1 MIKINLI
8 EQKKPFKMPVVLG
21 VDLSMINIRLIIAAI
36 VVSYMPEI
44 FLYPDWDNQRG
55 LKENKIKSL
64 NIKLRKIKRKI
75 RKNSKAKLELEAFNL
90 QVEKLKKRRSYVT
103 QIVNLRSNPKKLL
116 ERLARD
122 TPNDLWFEYLKIDR
136 EKKITISGSA
146 FSYKDIGDFII
157 SANESQFFGKTLS
170 LTDSETKKEKIQGS
184 LINLEKYK
192 IEGTVQNF

>member
-1 MIKINLI
+1 
-8 EQKKPFKMPVVLG
+8 MPIILG
-21 VDLSMINIRLIIAAI
+21 VDLSIVNLRLIVAAI
-36 VVSYMPEI
+36 IVSYMPEV
-44 FLYPDWDNQRG
+44 FLYPDWEEKKSI
-55 LKENKIKSL
+55 KENKIKTL
-64 NIKLRKIKRKI
+64 NVKLRKIKRKI

-90 QVEKLKKRRSYVT
+90 QVEKLKQRRSYVT

-122 TPNDLWFEYLKIDR
+122 TPTDLWFEQLIIDR

-170 LTDSETKKEKIQGS
+170 LIDSETRKEKIQGS

-192 IEGTVQNF
+192 IEGKVQKF

>member
-64 NIKLRKIKRKI
+64 NVKLRKIKRKI

-103 QIVNLRSNPKKLL
+103 QIVNLRSNPKKIL

-122 TPNDLWFEYLKIDR
+122 TPSDLWFEYLKIDR

-192 IEGTVQNF
+192 IEGSVQNF

>member
-21 VDLSMINIRLIIAAI
+21 VDLSMINIRLIIAAM

-64 NIKLRKIKRKI
+64 NVKLRKIKRKI

-90 QVEKLKKRRSYVT
+90 QVEKLKKRRNYVT

-122 TPNDLWFEYLKIDR
+122 TPTDLWFEYLKIDR
-136 EKKITISGSA
+136 EKKIKISGSA

-170 LTDSETKKEKIQGS
+170 LTNSETKKEKIQGS

-192 IEGTVQNF
+192 IEGSVQNF

>member
-21 VDLSMINIRLIIAAI
+21 IDLSTINLRLIIAAM
-36 VVSYMPEI
+36 VVSYMPGI
-44 FLYPDWDNQRG
+44 FLYPDWEEEKV
-55 LKENKIKSL
+55 LKENKIKAL
-64 NIKLRKIKRKI
+64 NVRLRKIKRKI
-75 RKNSKAKLELEAFNL
+75 KKNSKAKLELEAFNL
-90 QVEKLKKRRSYVT
+90 QVEKLKQRRSYVT

-116 ERLARD
+116 ERLARN
-122 TPNDLWFEYLKIDR
+122 TPTDLWFEYLKIDSD
-136 EKKITISGSA
+136 KKITISGSA

-157 SANESQFFGKTLS
+157 SANDSQFFGKTLS

-192 IEGTVQNF
+192 IEGQVQNF

>member
-21 VDLSMINIRLIIAAI
+21 VDLSTINIRLIVAAVI
-36 VVSYMPEI
+36 VSYLPGI
-44 FLYPDWDNQRG
+44 FLYPDWEEKKILN
-55 LKENKIKSL
+55 ENKIKSL
-64 NIKLRKIKRKI
+64 NIRLRKIKRKI

-90 QVEKLKKRRSYVT
+90 QVEKLKQRRNYVT

-116 ERLARD
+116 
-122 TPNDLWFEYLKIDR
+122 WFEYLKISSD
-136 EKKITISGSA
+136 KKIIISGSA

-157 SANESQFFGKTLS
+157 SANDSQFFGKTLS
-170 LTDSETKKEKIQGS
+170 LTDSETKKENIQGS

-192 IEGTVQNF
+192 IEGQVQNF

>member
-8 EQKKPFKMPVVLG
+8 EQKKPFKMPIVLG
-21 VDLSMINIRLIIAAI
+21 VDLSIMNLRLIIAAI

-44 FLYPDWDNQRG
+44 FLYPDWQEQRAN
-55 LKENKIKSL
+55 KESKIKSL
-64 NIKLRKIKRKI
+64 NVRLRKIKRKI

-90 QVEKLKKRRSYVT
+90 QVDKLKKRRSYVT

-122 TPNDLWFEYLKIDR
+122 TPTDLWFEYLSIDR
-136 EKKITISGSA
+136 AKKIIISGSA

-170 LTDSETKKEKIQGS
+170 LTDSETKKENIQGS

-192 IEGTVQNF
+192 IEGQVQKF

>member
-21 VDLSMINIRLIIAAI
+21 IDLSTINLRLIIAAM
-36 VVSYMPEI
+36 VVSYMPGI
-44 FLYPDWDNQRG
+44 FLYPDWEEEKV
-55 LKENKIKSL
+55 LKENKIKAL
-64 NIKLRKIKRKI
+64 NVRLRKIKRKI
-75 RKNSKAKLELEAFNL
+75 KKNSKAKLELEAFNL
-90 QVEKLKKRRSYVT
+90 QVEKLKQRRSYVT

-116 ERLARD
+116 ERLARN
-122 TPNDLWFEYLKIDR
+122 TPTDLWFEYLKIDSN
-136 EKKITISGSA
+136 KKIIISGSA

-157 SANESQFFGKTLS
+157 SANDSQFFGKTLS

-192 IEGTVQNF
+192 IEGQVQNF

>member
-8 EQKKPFKMPVVLG
+8 EQKKPFKMPVILG
-21 VDLSMINIRLIIAAI
+21 VDLSIVNLRLIIAAI
-36 VVSYMPEI
+36 IVSYMPEI
-44 FLYPDWDNQRG
+44 FLYPDWEEKKSI
-55 LKENKIKSL
+55 KENRIKSL
-64 NIKLRKIKRKI
+64 NVKLRKIKRKI

-90 QVEKLKKRRSYVT
+90 QVEKLKQRRSYVT

-122 TPNDLWFEYLKIDR
+122 TPTDLWFEQLIIDK

-170 LTDSETKKEKIQGS
+170 LTDSETRKEKIQGS

-192 IEGTVQNF
+192 IEGKVQKF

>member
-21 VDLSMINIRLIIAAI
+21 VDLSMINIRLIVAAI

-64 NIKLRKIKRKI
+64 SVKLRKIKRKI

-90 QVEKLKKRRSYVT
+90 QVEKLKKRRNYVT

-122 TPNDLWFEYLKIDR
+122 TPTDLWFEYLKIDR

-192 IEGTVQNF
+192 IEGSVQNF

>member
-8 EQKKPFKMPVVLG
+8 EQKKPFKMPIVLG
-21 VDLSMINIRLIIAAI
+21 VDLSIMNLRLIIAAI

-44 FLYPDWDNQRG
+44 FLYPDWQEQRAN
-55 LKENKIKSL
+55 KESKIKSL
-64 NIKLRKIKRKI
+64 NVRLRKIKRKI

-90 QVEKLKKRRSYVT
+90 QVEKLKKRRNYVT

-122 TPNDLWFEYLKIDR
+122 TPTDLWFEYLSIDR
-136 EKKITISGSA
+136 AKKIIISGSA

-170 LTDSETKKEKIQGS
+170 LTDSETKKENIQGS

-192 IEGTVQNF
+192 IEGQVQKF